1 MAIVV
6 VIVPLICAAWTGP
19 VDIDIRAVAQRSA
32 ATQTCVHRSVTVV
45 SYLVGLQTTLE
56 SHFHA
61 LGTSLKI
68 PLWELILADVAK
80 AEFIEAAISQLM
92 QSIHHVVMTTS
103 EGVINPCRF
112 QYR

>member
-19 VDIDIRAVAQRSA
+19 VDIRAVAQRSA
-32 ATQTCVHRSVTVV
+32 ATQTHVRRSIISNLLILLDIFRTPQCNWEQGIK
-45 SYLVGLQTTLE
+45 S
-56 SHFHA
+56 
-61 LGTSLKI
+61 
-68 PLWELILADVAK
+68 PLWELILADVAE

-92 QSIHHVVMTTS
+92 QSIHHVVMTTG
-103 EGVINPCRF
+103 EGVINPRRF